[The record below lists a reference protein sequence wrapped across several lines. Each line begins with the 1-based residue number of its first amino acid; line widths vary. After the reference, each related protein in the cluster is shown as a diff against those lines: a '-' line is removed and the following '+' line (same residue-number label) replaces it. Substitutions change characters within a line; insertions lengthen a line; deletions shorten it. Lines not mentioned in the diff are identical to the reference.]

1 MQNIPIALAKSGMV
15 LAKDVLRLDQSSPV
29 PICGK
34 GTPLTDPLIERLK
47 RMEIQSII
55 VEGHPV
61 FMEGE
66 STLEEQL
73 EKLDKRFRQVAD
85 DPRMMKIKEIY
96 RKQMIRSM
104 EA

>member
-1 MQNIPIALAKSGMV
+1 VQKIPLTSAKPGMV
-15 LAKDVLRLDQSSPV
+15 LAKDVMRSDQASPV

-47 RMEIQSII
+47 RMGIQSII

-61 FMEGE
+61 FMGGE

-73 EKLDKRFRQVAD
+73 EKLDKRFRQVVD
-85 DPRMMKIKEIY
+85 DPLMMKVKEIY
-96 RKQMIRSM
+96 RKHIIRSM
-104 EA
+104 GT